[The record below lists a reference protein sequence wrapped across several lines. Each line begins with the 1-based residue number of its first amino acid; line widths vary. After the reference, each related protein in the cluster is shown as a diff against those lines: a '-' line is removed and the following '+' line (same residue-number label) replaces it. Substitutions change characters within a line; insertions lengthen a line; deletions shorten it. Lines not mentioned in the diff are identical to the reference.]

1 MSFTSLIFVVFF
13 AAAAGGFY
21 ALPQKAKKPWLL
33 ACCYAFYMFA
43 RPAFALLL
51 AGGTLVGFLC
61 GLACERSLL
70 GKRRLWIGLGVGY
83 TLGVLFLFKYL
94 DFFCASLLPVLG
106 MDYKGFSLALPVG
119 ISFFSFALC
128 GYLFDVQK
136 GKLKAEGNLLDF
148 ALFVAFFPTLLAG
161 PIGQARTFLPQLK
174 KPVVFQ
180 PERLRR
186 GFLRFLWG
194 AFKKLVAADTLG
206 LIVDKAFAGPEGYSG
221 GALLLAV
228 ICYSLQIYFDFSA
241 YSHMAVGCADVLG
254 FSVTENFRAPYL
266 STSVKDFWKKWHI
279 SLTSWFREYLY
290 FPLGGSRKGF
300 YRTQLNVIIVFAVSG
315 LWHGANWTFV
325 LWGLLNGLYQAA
337 GAMTDRLRG
346 RLWARLGVPEDSRG
360 RRLWQMVFTFGLL
373 TVSWIFFRAT
383 SLDQAVFIIKRI
395 LLILRDGFGWT
406 SVRALFSLRQ
416 VGLALLCMI
425 PCFREDLVIARNQS
439 GPPFAD
445 KPFVYWGVGLAL
457 VLMIAVFGVY
467 GAGFDPKDF
476 LYFSV

>member
-1 MSFTSLIFVVFF
+1 MSFTSLKFVAFF
-13 AAAAGGFY
+13 AVAAGGFY
-21 ALPQKAKKPWLL
+21 ALPAKGKKPWLL
-33 ACCYAFYMFA
+33 ACCYGFYMYA
-43 RPAFALLL
+43 RPAFGLLL
-51 AGGTLVGFLC
+51 AGGTLVGYLC
-61 GLACERSLL
+61 GLACERALL
-70 GKRRLWIGLGVGY
+70 GRKRLWTALGVGY

-94 DFFCASLLPVLG
+94 DFFCASLLPALG
-106 MDYKGFSLALPVG
+106 VSYSGFSLALPVG

-128 GYLFDVQK
+128 GYLFDIQK
-136 GKLKAEGNLLDF
+136 GRLQAEGNLLDF

-174 KPVVFQ
+174 QPVVFQ
-180 PERLRR
+180 AERLRR

-241 YSHMAVGCADVLG
+241 YSHMAVGCAGMLG

-300 YRTQLNVIIVFAVSG
+300 FRTQLNVVIVFAVSG
-315 LWHGANWTFV
+315 LWHGADWTFV

-337 GAMTDRLRG
+337 GAVTEGLRG
-346 RLWARLGVPEDSRG
+346 RVRGVLGVAEDSRWLHLW
-360 RRLWQMVFTFGLL
+360 RLACTFALL
-373 TVSWIFFRAT
+373 TVSWIFFRAD
-383 SLDQAVFIIKRI
+383 SMDQAIFIIKRI

-406 SVRALFSLRQ
+406 SARALFSLRQ
-416 VGLALLCMI
+416 VGLALLCLL
-425 PCFREDLVIARNQS
+425 PCLREDRLISLGQPAETFDGR
-439 GPPFAD
+439 PFA
-445 KPFVYWGVGLAL
+445 YWGTVLAL

-476 LYFSV
+476 LYFSF

>member
-51 AGGTLVGFLC
+51 AGGTLAGFLC
-61 GLACERSLL
+61 ALAWERSLL

-94 DFFCASLLPVLG
+94 DFFCASLLPVFG

-119 ISFFSFALC
+119 ISFFTFAVC
-128 GYLFDVQK
+128 GYLFD
-136 GKLKAEGNLLDF
+136 
-148 ALFVAFFPTLLAG
+148 
-161 PIGQARTFLPQLK
+161 
-174 KPVVFQ
+174 
-180 PERLRR
+180 R

-206 LIVDKAFAGPEGYSG
+206 LMVDKAFAGPEGYSG

-254 FSVTENFRAPYL
+254 FSVIENFRAPYL

-315 LWHGANWTFV
+315 LWHGADWTFV

-346 RLWARLGVPEDSRG
+346 RLWTGLGVPEDNRG
-360 RRLWQMVFTFGLL
+360 RRLWQMIFTFGLL
-373 TVSWIFFRAT
+373 AVSWIFFRAT
-383 SLDQAVFIIKRI
+383 TLDQAIFIIKRI
-395 LLILRDGFGWT
+395 LLILRDGFGWA
-406 SVRALFSLRQ
+406 SIRALFPLRQ
-416 VGLALLCMI
+416 VALALLCLI
-425 PCFREDLVIARNQS
+425 PCFREDLLIARGQP
-439 GPPFAD
+439 GPTFAT
-445 KPFVYWGVGLAL
+445 KPFVYWGVVLAL
-457 VLMIAVFGVY
+457 VLMIALFGVY

-476 LYFSV
+476 LYFSF